1 LNSKRSCWNSFAD
14 YCDGTEGELE
24 ELIEEFNDG
33 KVQFAFVKVKDPNS
47 GLPKFVLICWVS
59 SHHCIFWRIQLTR
72 ALDSVVRAFRRE
84 SRATLLAT

>member
-1 LNSKRSCWNSFAD
+1 MSSCRDSFAD
-14 YCDGTEGELE
+14 HHDFVEGELE

-59 SHHCIFWRIQLTR
+59 SRHCIL
-72 ALDSVVRAFRRE
+72 
-84 SRATLLAT
+84 